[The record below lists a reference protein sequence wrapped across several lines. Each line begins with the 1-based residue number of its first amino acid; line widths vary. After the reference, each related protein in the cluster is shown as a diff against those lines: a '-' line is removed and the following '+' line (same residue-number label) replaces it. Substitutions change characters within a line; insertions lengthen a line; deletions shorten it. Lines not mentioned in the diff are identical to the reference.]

1 MEWHEPG
8 IIIGTRKHGETSVI
22 VEIFSAEHG
31 RHMGLV
37 RGGRGRR
44 MRSVLQPGNR
54 VLATWR
60 ARLSDHLGYFLI
72 EPDQLDAALYMADPL
87 RLAALNTINEL
98 VRLLPERDAHD
109 HLHAAY
115 VHILD
120 YIRSDEDW
128 ADEFVRW
135 QLLLL
140 QELGFGLDLTCC
152 AATGEVENLVY
163 VSPKSGRAV
172 GAGAG
177 EPYKDKLLPLP
188 KFLVH
193 DQPDNPEWSDV
204 KDGLR
209 LAGYFLTRHVYEPRG
224 IEPPESAERMTR
236 LLAKYYEEDISN
248 GR

>member
-1 MEWHEPG
+1 MEWSEPG
-8 IIIGTRKHGETSVI
+8 IIIGTRKHGESSVI
-22 VEIFSAEHG
+22 VEIFTAEHG

-60 ARLSDHLGYFLI
+60 ARLSDHLGHFLV
-72 EPDQLDAALYMADPL
+72 EPEQLDAALYMADPL

-115 VHILD
+115 IHILD
-120 YIRSDEDW
+120 YILGDQGW

-152 AATGEVENLVY
+152 AATGEVDNLLY

-177 EPYKDKLLPLP
+177 EPYKDRLLPLP
-188 KFLVH
+188 QFLVH
-193 DQPDNPEWSDV
+193 DQHSNPGWSDV
-204 KDGLR
+204 KAGLR
-209 LAGYFLTRHVYEPRG
+209 LAGYFFTRHVYEPRG
-224 IEPPESAERMTR
+224 IDPPESGERMNR
-236 LLAKYYEEDISN
+236 LLAKHYEEDTSN

>member
-1 MEWHEPG
+1 MEWSEPG
-8 IIIGTRKHGETSVI
+8 IIIGTRKHGEASVI
-22 VEIFSAEHG
+22 VEIFCAGQG

-72 EPDQLDAALYMADPL
+72 EPDQLDAARYMADPL

-140 QELGFGLDLTCC
+140 QELGFGLDLTSC
-152 AATGEVENLVY
+152 AATGGVDNLVY

-177 EPYKDKLLPLP
+177 APYKDKLLPLP
-188 KFLVH
+188 QFLVH
-193 DQPDNPEWSDV
+193 DRHANPEWRDV
-204 KDGLR
+204 QNGLR
-209 LAGYFLTRHVYEPRG
+209 LAAYFLTRNVYEPRG
-224 IEPPESAERMTR
+224 IEPPESGERMNR
-236 LLAKYYEEDISN
+236 LLAKHYGGDTHDD
-248 GR
+248 R

>member
-1 MEWHEPG
+1 MEWSEPG
-8 IIIGTRKHGETSVI
+8 IIIGTRKHGESSVI
-22 VEIFSAEHG
+22 VEMFSAGHG

-60 ARLSDHLGYFLI
+60 ARLADHLGHFLI

-98 VRLLPERDAHD
+98 VRLLPERDSHG
-109 HLHAAY
+109 HLYGAY

-120 YIRSDEDW
+120 YIRSDERW

-152 AATGEVENLVY
+152 ASTGEVDNLVY

-177 EPYKDKLLPLP
+177 EPYKEKLLPLP
-188 KFLVH
+188 QFLVH
-193 DQPDNPEWSDV
+193 DQQTGPGWVDV
-204 KDGLR
+204 KAGLQ

-224 IEPPESAERMTR
+224 IDPPETAERMNR
-236 LLAKYYEEDISN
+236 LLAKHYE
-248 GR
+248 GG